1 MANEALPLRR
11 GPATTERPARDGCG
25 AAEPY
30 ALMVLDDSMAPE
42 FGAGDVIVV
51 EPAGVA
57 RDGSFVVAQVDGD
70 FTLRQ
75 LVRHC
80 DGWRLRTLDGTRPP
94 VDLADPAAVHG
105 VVIQK
110 SRPGR
115 RRCVRQYVDPTSGMA
130 DR

>member
-1 MANEALPLRR
+1 VANEVILVR
-11 GPATTERPARDGCG
+11 GRPGAERLARDDCG

-42 FGAGDVIVV
+42 FAAGDVIVV

-57 RDGSFVVAQVDGD
+57 RDGSFVVARVEGE
-70 FTLRQ
+70 LALCQ
-75 LVRHC
+75 LARHR
-80 DGWRLRTLDGTRPP
+80 DGWRLRTLDGRPP
-94 VDLADPAAVHG
+94 VDLADPAGVHG

-115 RRCVRQYVDPTSGMA
+115 RRSVRRYVD
-130 DR
+130 

>member
-11 GPATTERPARDGCG
+11 SPAAAGRPGSDGCST
-25 AAEPY
+25 AEPY

-42 FGAGDVIVV
+42 FAAGDVIVV

-57 RDGSFVVAQVDGD
+57 REGSFVVAQVEGD

-75 LVRHC
+75 LVRHG
-80 DGWRLRTLDGTRPP
+80 DGWRLRTLDGTCPP
-94 VDLADPAAVHG
+94 VDLADPAGVHG

-115 RRCVRQYVDPTSGMA
+115 RRSVRRYVE
-130 DR
+130 